1 MRNER
6 RMSGSGRGGE
16 KPAAA
21 MRHGVRLLLYVRA
34 RDGAGGG

>member
-6 RMSGSGRGGE
+6 RMSGSERGGE

-21 MRHGVRLLLYVRA
+21 MRHGVRLLLYVR